1 MIVVPDDQEA
11 NKPAAGTYKVNRSP
25 EVDIDPPPGYS
36 ELHEAY
42 AESPTA
48 ARYPPA
54 PPNIKPSNFIRI
66 MQPNARI
73 KASWI
78 IDPALR
84 IPTAFLPPLLP
95 NETAATR
102 QNLNLETRNGTVD
115 ADVYVMPTRRAD
127 RKPSN
132 QRLII
137 HTSSTNGTV
146 TTTVHDVVTSES
158 EKTRLPLLISTSS
171 ANGRVF
177 VYIPRSFQGLVR
189 AEIRNGSLRYSS
201 DVQALLTPLSDF
213 NRTQRAFI
221 GHLDTSK
228 LENNAEWTGD
238 ELIVRAANGNV
249 RISFD
254 DEVDRPPT
262 PIEGGFWTRLFW
274 L

>member
-1 MIVVPDDQEA
+1 MA
-11 NKPAAGTYKVNRSP
+11 
-25 EVDIDPPPGYS
+25 
-36 ELHEAY
+36 
-42 AESPTA
+42 
-48 ARYPPA
+48 
-54 PPNIKPSNFIRI
+54 
-66 MQPNARI
+66 QPNSRI
-73 KASWI
+73 KGSWI

-95 NETAATR
+95 NETALTR
-102 QNLNLETRNGTVD
+102 KNLNLESRNGTVD

-132 QRLII
+132 HRVTI

-146 TTTVHDVVTSES
+146 TTTVVSGAINLHRKLSTYHQGQHDVTASES

-171 ANGRVF
+171 ANGRIY
-177 VYIPRSFQGLVR
+177 VYLPRSFQGLVSV
-189 AEIRNGSLRYSS
+189 EIRNGSLRYSS

-221 GHLDTSK
+221 GHLDTSE
-228 LENNAEWTGD
+228 LEHNAEWTGD
-238 ELIVRAANGNV
+238 ELTVRATNGNV

-254 DEVDRPPT
+254 DEVDSLPT
-262 PIEGGFWTRLFW
+262 PIGGRGFWTKLFW